1 MEKKK
6 AIELI
11 KLEVFDCLNNEDA
24 EILRLSKEFDAD
36 FPWKELGEYQNL
48 AALLPVA
55 LTIEFPVGELKD
67 KVALKLYNM
76 RDDIKAK
83 LDAKKKLEEPPVLK
97 EVEEE
102 IVEEE
107 IVEEEIQLDEINITP
122 QEEEVVQVSVPNKFE
137 QKRIAE
143 EVKADLR
150 SKVTFDKELVE
161 KTVKEY
167 LKSHLEPELKLIR
180 DSIKRNLIISLALFA
195 ISFILIVILF
205 VMGLT

>member
-6 AIELI
+6 LIELI
-11 KLEVFDCLNNEDA
+11 KLEVLDCLNKADE
-24 EILRLSKEFDAD
+24 ETLRLSKEVDSD

-55 LTIEFPVGELKD
+55 LPIEFPVSELKD

-76 RDDIKAK
+76 RDEIKAK
-83 LDAKKKLEEPPVLK
+83 LDAKKIPEEIPVLQ
-97 EVEEE
+97 EVEEQ
-102 IVEEE
+102 
-107 IVEEEIQLDEINITP
+107 IVEEEIQLDEINIIT
-122 QEEEVVQVSVPNKFE
+122 QEEEVPQVTVANKFE

-167 LKSHLEPELKLIR
+167 LKFHFEPELKSINAG
-180 DSIKRNLIISLALFA
+180 IKRNLIISIVLFA
-195 ISFILIVILF
+195 ISLILIAILF
-205 VMGLT
+205 VMNLT

>member
-6 AIELI
+6 LIELI
-11 KLEVFDCLNNEDA
+11 KLEVLDCLNKADE
-24 EILRLSKEFDAD
+24 ETLRLSKEVDSD

-55 LTIEFPVGELKD
+55 LPIEFPVSELKD

-76 RDDIKAK
+76 RDEIKAK
-83 LDAKKKLEEPPVLK
+83 LDAKKIPEEIPVLQEVK
-97 EVEEE
+97 EEM
-102 IVEEE
+102 
-107 IVEEEIQLDEINITP
+107 VEEEIQFDEINIIT
-122 QEEEVVQVSVPNKFE
+122 QEEEVAQVTVANKFE

-167 LKSHLEPELKLIR
+167 LKFHFEPELKSIKS
-180 DSIKRNLIISLALFA
+180 DIKRNLIISLALFA
-195 ISFILIVILF
+195 ISLILIVILF
-205 VMGLT
+205 VMSLT

>member
-6 AIELI
+6 LIELI
-11 KLEVFDCLNNEDA
+11 KLEVLDCLNKADE
-24 EILRLSKEFDAD
+24 ETLRLSKEVDSD

-55 LTIEFPVGELKD
+55 LPIEFPVSELKD

-76 RDDIKAK
+76 RDEIKAK
-83 LDAKKKLEEPPVLK
+83 LDAKKIPKEIPVLQ
-97 EVEEE
+97 EVEEQ
-102 IVEEE
+102 
-107 IVEEEIQLDEINITP
+107 IVEEEIQLDEINIIAEEKEVP
-122 QEEEVVQVSVPNKFE
+122 QVTVANKFE

-161 KTVKEY
+161 KTIKEY
-167 LKSHLEPELKLIR
+167 LKFHFEPELKSINAG
-180 DSIKRNLIISLALFA
+180 IKRNLIISIVLFA
-195 ISFILIVILF
+195 ISLILIAILF
-205 VMGLT
+205 VMNLT

>member
-6 AIELI
+6 LIELI
-11 KLEVFDCLNNEDA
+11 KLEVLDCLNKADE
-24 EILRLSKEFDAD
+24 ETLRLSKEVDSD

-55 LTIEFPVGELKD
+55 LPIEFPVSELKD

-76 RDDIKAK
+76 RDEIKAK
-83 LDAKKKLEEPPVLK
+83 LDAKKIPEEIPVLQ
-97 EVEEE
+97 EVKEE
-102 IVEEE
+102 IVED
-107 IVEEEIQLDEINITP
+107 EIQLDEINIIT
-122 QEEEVVQVSVPNKFE
+122 QEEEVAQVTVANKFE

-161 KTVKEY
+161 KTVREY
-167 LKSHLEPELKLIR
+167 LKSHFEPELKSIKS
-180 DSIKRNLIISLALFA
+180 DIKRNLIISIVLFA
-195 ISFILIVILF
+195 ISLILIAILF
-205 VMGLT
+205 VMNLT

>member
-6 AIELI
+6 LIELI
-11 KLEVFDCLNNEDA
+11 KLEVLDCLNKADE
-24 EILRLSKEFDAD
+24 ETLRLSKEVDSD

-55 LTIEFPVGELKD
+55 LPIEFPVSELKD

-76 RDDIKAK
+76 RDEIKAK
-83 LDAKKKLEEPPVLK
+83 LDAKKIPEEIPVLQ
-97 EVEEE
+97 EVVEE
-102 IVEEE
+102 IVEK
-107 IVEEEIQLDEINITP
+107 EIQLDEINITA
-122 QEEEVVQVSVPNKFE
+122 QEEEVAQVSVANKFE

-167 LKSHLEPELKLIR
+167 LKSHFEPELRSIKS
-180 DSIKRNLIISLALFA
+180 DIKRNLIISIVFFA
-195 ISFILIVILF
+195 ISLILIAILF
-205 VMGLT
+205 VMNLT

>member
-6 AIELI
+6 LIELI
-11 KLEVFDCLNNEDA
+11 KLEVLDCLNNTDA
-24 EILRLSKEFDAD
+24 ETLRLSKEVDSD

-55 LTIEFPVGELKD
+55 LPIEFPVSELKD

-76 RDDIKAK
+76 RDEIKAK
-83 LDAKKKLEEPPVLK
+83 LDAKKTPEEVPVLQ
-97 EVEEE
+97 EVK
-102 IVEEE
+102 EE
-107 IVEEEIQLDEINITP
+107 IVEEEIQLDEINITD
-122 QEEEVVQVSVPNKFE
+122 QEEEVAQVSVANKFE

-167 LKSHLEPELKLIR
+167 LKSRFEPELKSINAG
-180 DSIKRNLIISLALFA
+180 IKRNLIISIVLFA
-195 ISFILIVILF
+195 ISLILIAILL
-205 VMGLT
+205 VMNLT

>member
-6 AIELI
+6 LIELI
-11 KLEVFDCLNNEDA
+11 KLEVLDCLNNADA
-24 EILRLSKEFDAD
+24 ETLRLSKEVDSD

-55 LTIEFPVGELKD
+55 LPIEFPVSELKD

-76 RDDIKAK
+76 RDEIKAK
-83 LDAKKKLEEPPVLK
+83 LDAKKTSEEVPVLQ
-97 EVEEE
+97 EV
-102 IVEEE
+102 VEE
-107 IVEEEIQLDEINITP
+107 IVEEEIQLDGINITD
-122 QEEEVVQVSVPNKFE
+122 QEEEVAQVTVANKFE

-167 LKSHLEPELKLIR
+167 LKSHFEPELKSIKS
-180 DSIKRNLIISLALFA
+180 DIKRNLIISIVLFA
-195 ISFILIVILF
+195 ISLILIAILL
-205 VMGLT
+205 VMNLT

>member
-6 AIELI
+6 LIELI
-11 KLEVFDCLNNEDA
+11 KLEVLDCLNNADA
-24 EILRLSKEFDAD
+24 ETLRLSKEVDSD

-55 LTIEFPVGELKD
+55 LPIEFPVSELKD

-76 RDDIKAK
+76 RDEIKAK
-83 LDAKKKLEEPPVLK
+83 LDAKKIPEEIPVLQ
-97 EVEEE
+97 E
-102 IVEEE
+102 VEEE
-107 IVEEEIQLDEINITP
+107 IVEEEIQLDEINIIAE
-122 QEEEVVQVSVPNKFE
+122 EEEVPQVTVANKFE

-150 SKVTFDKELVE
+150 SKVTFDKELIE

-167 LKSHLEPELKLIR
+167 LKFHFEPELKSINAG
-180 DSIKRNLIISLALFA
+180 IKRNLIISIVLFA
-195 ISFILIVILF
+195 ISLILIAILF
-205 VMGLT
+205 VMNLM

>member
-6 AIELI
+6 LIELI
-11 KLEVFDCLNNEDA
+11 KLEVLDCLNKADE
-24 EILRLSKEFDAD
+24 ETLRLSKEVDSD

-55 LTIEFPVGELKD
+55 LPIEFPVSELKD

-76 RDDIKAK
+76 RDEIKAK
-83 LDAKKKLEEPPVLK
+83 LDAKKIPEEIPVLQ
-97 EVEEE
+97 E
-102 IVEEE
+102 VEEE
-107 IVEEEIQLDEINITP
+107 IVEEEIQLDEINIIT
-122 QEEEVVQVSVPNKFE
+122 QEEEVPQVTVANKFE

-167 LKSHLEPELKLIR
+167 LKFHFEPELKSIKS
-180 DSIKRNLIISLALFA
+180 DIKRNLIISIVLFA
-195 ISFILIVILF
+195 ISLILIAILF
-205 VMGLT
+205 VMNLT

>member
-6 AIELI
+6 LIELI
-11 KLEVFDCLNNEDA
+11 KLEVLDCLNKADE
-24 EILRLSKEFDAD
+24 ETLRLSKEVDSD

-55 LTIEFPVGELKD
+55 LPIEFPVSELKD

-76 RDDIKAK
+76 RDEIKAK
-83 LDAKKKLEEPPVLK
+83 LDAKKIP
-97 EVEEE
+97 EE
-102 IVEEE
+102 ISVLQEVKEE
-107 IVEEEIQLDEINITP
+107 IVEEEIQLDEINIIAE
-122 QEEEVVQVSVPNKFE
+122 EEEVAQVTVANKFE

-161 KTVKEY
+161 KTIKEY
-167 LKSHLEPELKLIR
+167 LKFHFEPELKSINAG
-180 DSIKRNLIISLALFA
+180 IKRNLIISIVLFA
-195 ISFILIVILF
+195 ISLILIAILF
-205 VMGLT
+205 VMNLT